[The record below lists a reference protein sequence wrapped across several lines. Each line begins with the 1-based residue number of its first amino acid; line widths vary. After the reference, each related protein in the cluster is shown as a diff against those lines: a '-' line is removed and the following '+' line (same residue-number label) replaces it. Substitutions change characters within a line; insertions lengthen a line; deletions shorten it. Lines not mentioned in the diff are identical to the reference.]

1 MTMKHIGFSIT
12 LASRRVSHRDRL
24 RNIVLL
30 LSIIILPAGLFAQ
43 ETGQNTNVSQAFE
56 MDNPKEEIARLES
69 KKANITY
76 RLEVLNQ
83 NAVTNADEIARLNGM
98 INYINAKIES
108 LQKVI
113 LSEEYA
119 EKTGA
124 PEKNGMTDEQYK
136 QAKLEWKDSISA
148 STQNMPIKTTLTRY
162 EFEKL
167 PKDRQEKILS
177 MPERY
182 TIID

>member
-1 MTMKHIGFSIT
+1 MKKF
-12 LASRRVSHRDRL
+12 
-24 RNIVLL
+24 LL
-30 LSIIILPAGLFAQ
+30 IAVAILPFSLFAQ
-43 ETGQNTNVSQAFE
+43 ETGQPTGVSQAFE
-56 MDNPKEEIARLES
+56 MDNPEDEIARLES
-69 KKANITY
+69 KKANIAY
-76 RLEVLNQ
+76 RLGVLNQ
-83 NAVTNADEIARLNGM
+83 DPVTNADEIARLNGM
-98 INYINAKIES
+98 INYINSKIES

-113 LSEEYA
+113 LSQEYA

-124 PEKNGMTDEQYK
+124 PQKNGMTDEQYY
-136 QAKLEWKDSISA
+136 QAKLEWKDSVSK
-148 STQNMPIKTTLTRY
+148 STQTMPVKTTLTRY